1 MIHHSVNIYRTCT
14 SYMRIVSTHAEN
26 NAHVRRADYSKHV
39 RHTCTQSC
47 MTYMAWRTCTPYMQT
62 PFKHLRCV

>member
-1 MIHHSVNIYRTCT
+1 MYVVRTCT

-39 RHTCTQSC
+39 RHTRTA
-47 MTYMAWRTCTPYMQT
+47 YMYAVLHDVHGMAYMYT
-62 PFKHLRCV
+62 VHANTV